1 MFFECA
7 EVGRGDL
14 GEELLGVFT
23 GDLVLDHVA
32 HIEET
37 GVFACPFVAF
47 AVALAR
53 VLQGHVVTGEW
64 AHLGTGGNMSIV
76 EGRPFVFEM
85 TRRS

>member
-1 MFFECA
+1 MFFEGA
-7 EVGRGDL
+7 EVGGGDF
-14 GEELLGVFT
+14 GEELFGVFA
-23 GDLVLDHVA
+23 GNLVLDHVA
-32 HIEET
+32 HVEKT
-37 GVFACPFVAF
+37 GMFACPFVAF